1 MLKSLLFFI
10 RFFLFWLLFFFIDR
24 LIFIFIYHQKLAAVS
39 FKETA
44 ATFYYALPL
53 DLSMT
58 AYIAVI
64 PLLSYIYWLLNGR
77 KTVKLKW
84 LSVYNTILILICS
97 ILSVVNFNIYREWG
111 SKVNAK
117 ALGFAFSSPKEAMAS
132 SASSPLG
139 LSISLLVLLAVLGLF
154 LQRFV
159 VSRKLTFTTSPIWT
173 KILLC
178 IALTG
183 ANFLLIRGGIGV
195 SPITQSKSYFSK
207 EQILNIAA
215 VNTEWNLISSLLSAK
230 MSRTNPYLYLGS
242 KQADENIKALY
253 STLKDTTINI
263 LNTKRPNVVLVIIES
278 FTADLTKTLG
288 NEEGIT
294 PHFDTLINKGVLF
307 TQIYSSGSRT
317 DKGLIATLAGFPT
330 LASGSIVRWPE
341 KMQKLP
347 GISQSLFK
355 NGYST
360 SFYYGGESEFDNY
373 KAFILSHD
381 YHKLIDINN
390 FESIGM
396 RSRWGKFDEVVF
408 QKQLSDLNKE
418 KQPFFSTTLTLTN
431 HEPFDLPGTSKFG
444 KADNIAN
451 FKSTAYY
458 TDSCINAF
466 LTDAKKQPWY
476 KNTLFVFVA
485 DHGHML
491 PKNIHDIS
499 TPQRYH
505 IPLLFY
511 GDVIK
516 DEFKGRKLNNI
527 GSQTD
532 IAATL
537 LAQLDIAA
545 KQFEWSKNLL
555 NPYSKPFAF
564 FSWDNGMGFIDNQ
577 QCVTFDNI
585 GKMILYNSNEKD
597 IAQTS
602 KTLDHAKAY
611 LQNVYR
617 QFIEL

>member
-1 MLKSLLFFI
+1 MLKSLFFFI

-24 LIFIFIYHQKLAAVS
+24 LIFIFINHQKLAAVS

-58 AYIAVI
+58 AYITVI

-77 KTVKLKW
+77 KIIELKW
-84 LSVYNTILILICS
+84 VSVYNTILVLICS

-111 SKVNAK
+111 SKVNSK

-139 LSISLLVLLAVLGLF
+139 LSISLLILLTALGLF
-154 LQRFV
+154 LQHYV
-159 VSRKLTFTTSPIWT
+159 VSRKLTFTANPIWAR
-173 KILLC
+173 ISLC
-178 IALTG
+178 VVLVG
-183 ANFLLIRGGIGV
+183 ANFLLIRGGMGV
-195 SPITQSKSYFSK
+195 SPITQSRAYFSK
-207 EQILNIAA
+207 EQVLNHAS
-215 VNTEWNLISSLLSAK
+215 VNTEWNLISSLISAK
-230 MSRTNPYLYLGS
+230 MTKNNPYQYLDS
-242 KQADENIKALY
+242 KLAEADVKALY
-253 STLKDTTINI
+253 SPLKDTTINI
-263 LNTKRPNVVLVIIES
+263 LQTKRPNIVLVIIES

-288 NEEGIT
+288 NENGIT
-294 PHFDTLINKGVLF
+294 PHFDSLINKGVLF
-307 TQIYSSGSRT
+307 SQIYSSGNRT

-330 LASGSIVRWPE
+330 LGTGSIVKWPE
-341 KMQKLP
+341 KMQKIP
-347 GISQSLFK
+347 AISQPLYKS
-355 NGYST
+355 GYKT

-381 YHKLIDINN
+381 YQKLIDKNN
-390 FESIGM
+390 FTGNEM
-396 RSRWGKFDEVVF
+396 KSRWGKFDELVF
-408 QKQLSDLNKE
+408 QKQLEDLNKE
-418 KQPFFSTTLTLTN
+418 KQPFFSTILTLTN
-431 HEPFDLPGTSKFG
+431 HEPYDLPGTSKFG

-466 LTDAKKQPWY
+466 LTNAKKQPWY

-485 DHGHML
+485 DHGHLL

-516 DEFKGRKLNNI
+516 DEFKGRKFNNI

-537 LAQLDIAA
+537 LAQLDLPT

-577 QCVTFDNI
+577 QCVTFDNV
-585 GKMILYNSNEKD
+585 GKMVLYNSNEKD
-597 IAQTS
+597 PIHTS
-602 KTLDHAKAY
+602 KTLDYAKAY

>member
-1 MLKSLLFFI
+1 MLKSLFFFI

-24 LIFIFIYHQKLAAVS
+24 LIFIFINHQKLAAVS
-39 FKETA
+39 SKETT

-58 AYIAVI
+58 AYFAVI

-77 KTVKLKW
+77 KIIELKW
-84 LSVYNTILILICS
+84 VSIYNTILILICS

-111 SKVNAK
+111 SKVNSK
-117 ALGFAFSSPKEAMAS
+117 AIGFAFLSPKEAMTS

-139 LSISLLVLLAVLGLF
+139 LSISLLILLAALGLF
-154 LQRFV
+154 LQRYL
-159 VSRKLTFTTSPIWT
+159 VSRKLTFTGSPIWAR
-173 KILLC
+173 ILLC
-178 IALTG
+178 VALMG
-183 ANFLLIRGGIGV
+183 ANFLLIRGGVGV
-195 SPITQSKSYFSK
+195 SPITQSRAYFS
-207 EQILNIAA
+207 EVQVLNHAS
-215 VNTEWNLISSLLSAK
+215 VNTEWNLISSIISAK
-230 MSRTNPYLYLGS
+230 MTKSNPYQYMDS
-242 KQADENIKALY
+242 KQAAADIRALY
-253 STLKDTTINI
+253 SPLKDTTINI
-263 LNTKRPNVVLVIIES
+263 LQTKRPNIVMVIIES

-288 NEEGIT
+288 NEDGIT
-294 PHFDTLINKGVLF
+294 PHFDSLINKGVLF
-307 TQIYSSGSRT
+307 SQIYSPGSRT

-330 LASGSIVRWPE
+330 LGTGSIVKWPE
-341 KMQKLP
+341 KMQKIP
-347 GISQSLFK
+347 AISQSLYK
-355 NGYST
+355 NGYNT

-373 KAFILSHD
+373 KAFILSHN
-381 YHKLIDINN
+381 YQKLIDIHN
-390 FESIGM
+390 FESTGM

-408 QKQLSDLNKE
+408 QKQLSDLNKA

-466 LTDAKKQPWY
+466 LTEAKKQPWY

-485 DHGHML
+485 DHGHVY
-491 PKNIHDIS
+491 PKNIYDIS

-516 DEFKGRKLNNI
+516 DEFKGRKFNNI

-537 LAQLDIAA
+537 LAQLDLPT

-564 FSWDNGMGFIDNQ
+564 FTWDNGMGFIDNQ
-577 QCVTFDNI
+577 QCVTFDNV

-597 IAQTS
+597 TAQTP

>member
-1 MLKSLLFFI
+1 MFKSLVFFV

-24 LIFIFIYHQKLAAVS
+24 LVFLFIHYKRIATVPFG
-39 FKETA
+39 ETA
-44 ATFYYALPL
+44 ATFYHAIPL

-64 PLLSYIYWLLNGR
+64 PLFSYIYWLLNGR
-77 KTVKLKW
+77 KIVELKW
-84 LSVYNTILILICS
+84 ISVYNTLLLSVFS

-139 LSISLLVLLAVLGLF
+139 LSISLLILLVVLGLF

-159 VSRKLTFTTSPIWT
+159 VSRKLTFTASPIWLRA
-173 KILLC
+173 LLC
-178 IALTG
+178 LVLTG
-183 ANFLLIRGGIGV
+183 SNFLLIRGGLGG
-195 SPITQSKSYFSK
+195 SPITQSMAYFSK
-207 EQILNIAA
+207 EQVLNNAA
-215 VNTEWNLISSLLSAK
+215 VNTEWNLISSVLAAK
-230 MSRTNPYLYLGS
+230 MTKNNPYLYLD
-242 KQADENIKALY
+242 KNEAAKDVRTLY
-253 STLKDTTINI
+253 TPLKDTTISI

-278 FTADLTKTLG
+278 FTTDLTKTLG

-294 PHFDTLINKGVLF
+294 PYFDTLINKGVLF
-307 TQIYSSGSRT
+307 SQIYSPGNRT

-330 LASGSIVRWPE
+330 LGTGSIVKWPE

-347 GISQSLFK
+347 AISRSLFK
-355 NGYST
+355 AGYKT
-360 SFYYGGESEFDNY
+360 SFFYGGESEFDNY

-381 YHKLIDINN
+381 YQKLVDKNN
-390 FESIGM
+390 FKGDEM
-396 RSRWGKFDEVVF
+396 KSRWGKFDEVVF
-408 QKQLSDLNKE
+408 ARQLSDLNEE
-418 KQPFFSTTLTLTN
+418 KQPFFSTLLTLTN
-431 HEPFDLPGTSKFG
+431 HEPFELPGTPKFG
-444 KADNIAN
+444 RADNIAK

-458 TDSCINAF
+458 TDSCIGTF
-466 LTDAKKQPWY
+466 LSNAKKQAWY

-485 DHGHML
+485 DHGHLL
-491 PKNIHDIS
+491 PKNAYEIS
-499 TPQRYH
+499 YPQRYR

-516 DEFKGRKLNNI
+516 DEFQGRKFNNV

-532 IAATL
+532 LAATL
-537 LAQLDIAA
+537 LSQLNVPSQD
-545 KQFEWSKNLL
+545 FVWSKNLL

-564 FSWDNGMGFIDNQ
+564 FSWDNGMGFIDNR
-577 QCVTFDNI
+577 QCVTFDNV
-585 GKMILYNSNEKD
+585 GKMILYNSDGKNTT
-597 IAQTS
+597 QTS
-602 KTLDHAKAY
+602 ETLDHAKAY

>member
-1 MLKSLLFFI
+1 MLKSLFFFI
-10 RFFLFWLLFFFIDR
+10 RFFLFWLLFFFTDR
-24 LIFIFIYHQKLAAVS
+24 LIFILINHKKVAHVS
-39 FKETA
+39 FTETV

-64 PLLSYIYWLLNGR
+64 PLLSYVFWLLNGR
-77 KTVKLKW
+77 KVVELKW
-84 LSVYNTILILICS
+84 LSIYNIILVCLFS
-97 ILSVVNFNIYREWG
+97 ILSVVNFNIFREWG

-117 ALGFAFSSPKEAMAS
+117 ALDFAFSSPKEAMAS
-132 SASSPLG
+132 SASSPVG
-139 LSISLLVLLAVLGLF
+139 LSVSLLILLVTLGVF

-159 VSRKLTFTTSPIWT
+159 VLRKLNLTANPIWLRG
-173 KILLC
+173 LLC
-178 IALTG
+178 LALM
-183 ANFLLIRGGIGV
+183 ASNFLLIRGGVGV
-195 SPITQSKSYFSK
+195 SPITQSRAYFSK
-207 EQILNIAA
+207 DQVLNNAA
-215 VNTEWNLISSLLSAK
+215 VNTEWNLISSILSAK
-230 MSRTNPYLYLGS
+230 MTKANPYLYMDHQ
-242 KQADENIKALY
+242 QANQDIKALY
-253 STLKDTTINI
+253 TPLKDTTVNI

-278 FTADLTKTLG
+278 FTSDLTKTLG
-288 NEEGIT
+288 NEDGIT
-294 PHFDTLINKGVLF
+294 PNFDTLINKGVLF
-307 TQIYSSGSRT
+307 TNIYSPGSRT

-330 LASGSIVRWPE
+330 LGTGSIVKWPE

-347 GISQSLFK
+347 AISRSLFN
-355 NGYST
+355 NGYNT

-373 KAFILSHD
+373 KAFILSHN
-381 YHKLIDINN
+381 YQKLIDKNDFTGN
-390 FESIGM
+390 EM
-396 RSRWGKFDEVVF
+396 KTRWGKFDELVF
-408 QKQLSDLNKE
+408 QRQLNDLNKE
-418 KQPFFSTTLTLTN
+418 KQPFFSTILTLTN
-431 HEPFDLPGTSKFG
+431 HEPFEVPGTPKFKG
-444 KADNIAN
+444 TDNVDK

-466 LTDAKKQPWY
+466 LTGAKKQAWY

-485 DHGHML
+485 DHGHIY
-491 PKNIHDIS
+491 PKNAYDIS

-516 DEFKGRKLNNI
+516 DEFKGHKFSNI

-537 LAQLDIAA
+537 LTQLAIPTKD
-545 KQFEWSKNLL
+545 FLWSKNLL

-577 QCVTFDNI
+577 QCVTFDNT
-585 GKMILYNSNEKD
+585 GKMILFNSNEKD
-597 IAQTS
+597 TSQTS
-602 KTLDHAKAY
+602 KTLDYAKAY